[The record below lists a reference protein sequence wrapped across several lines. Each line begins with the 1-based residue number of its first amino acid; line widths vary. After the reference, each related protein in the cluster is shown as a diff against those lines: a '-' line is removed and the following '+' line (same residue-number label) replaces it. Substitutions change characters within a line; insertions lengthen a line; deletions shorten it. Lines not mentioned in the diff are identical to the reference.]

1 MHWGGK
7 ESDRLTEEQVRLHKA
22 QLRRLTDEQL
32 LHSYGLYLK
41 ALEVEEG
48 KPPNAAMCST
58 LSSAGGSCGGGGG
71 RAKEKSL
78 VSEIC
83 GSLIR
88 SNRAGKSGC
97 VAGRTHCRMVG
108 RRFLS

>member
-41 ALEVEEG
+41 ALELEEG
-48 KPPNAAMCST
+48 KPPSAAMVSV
-58 LSSAGGSCGGGGG
+58 LYRVLEGAAAAGAEDLKKKEPGG
-71 RAKEKSL
+71 K
-78 VSEIC
+78 
-83 GSLIR
+83 
-88 SNRAGKSGC
+88 
-97 VAGRTHCRMVG
+97 CR
-108 RRFLS
+108 

>member
-71 RAKEKSL
+71 RAKEK
-78 VSEIC
+78 
-83 GSLIR
+83 
-88 SNRAGKSGC
+88 RAGREVSLSNFGNPSGSF
-97 VAGRTHCRMVG
+97 G
-108 RRFLS
+108 S